1 MGFSPKTCRETWNS
15 GKWQNDVQF
24 RSTVSQNQQL
34 SSHFLHIQNRIW
46 PKDHVVSTRAS
57 NCITCLRYPEK
68 KLLSRYEILSNS
80 IICIVLL
87 VIIQIDR
94 LAKSATFIS
103 FPSYAKPHMTQ
114 RSCGFNQSLEL
125 RHILEISRKKTS
137 FISEISRQVLL
148 KIFGKSVDARQT
160 GIRTL

>member
-1 MGFSPKTCRETWNS
+1 MTQRSCGF
-15 GKWQNDVQF
+15 
-24 RSTVSQNQQL
+24 NQSL
-34 SSHFLHIQNRIW
+34 ELHHMLEISR
-46 PKDHVVSTRAS
+46 
-57 NCITCLRYPEK
+57 K
-68 KLLSRYEILSNS
+68 KLLSRYEILPNS

-125 RHILEISRKKTS
+125 PHMLEISPKKLLSFPRSRDRFCSRSLEKVWTLDRPGSEPSTMMWHFRRIIVWKSSMDCPHFFFKRK
-137 FISEISRQVLL
+137 FM
-148 KIFGKSVDARQT
+148 D
-160 GIRTL
+160 RTLQKNPETNRFMH